1 MKKIVALLLTLTLTL
16 GLTACGGGS
25 GETANDETAGKTA
38 VDVLT
43 DVWTA
48 YEEEE
53 KFSVGGGTGDT
64 MTMDAPGAMDAAD
77 GETLDA
83 MLGFPAAS
91 AEKIDDAASLMH
103 MMMQNNFTAAAYHV
117 TNAEDVQGVAEAI
130 KENMADRQ
138 WMCGFPEQLVIY
150 TVGTNYVVAVFGA
163 ADLVE
168 DFDEEIEEVFESTK
182 VVYEGSLEF

>member
-1 MKKIVALLLTLTLTL
+1 MDI
-16 GLTACGGGS
+16 
-25 GETANDETAGKTA
+25 
-38 VDVLT
+38 LT
-43 DVWTA
+43 DVWAA

-53 KFSVGGGTGDT
+53 KFPVGGGTGET
-64 MTMDAPGAMDAAD
+64 MTMDAPGKMDAAD
-77 GETLDA
+77 GETLDS

-117 TNAEDVQGVAEAI
+117 TNADDVQGVAEEI
-130 KENMADRQ
+130 KENMGQRQ

-150 TVGTNYVVAVFGA
+150 TVGSYVVAVFGA

-168 DFDEEIEEVFESTK
+168 DFDEEIEEVFETVK